1 MGNFNNIVTTILEAD
16 TGVPNPAAPATD
28 RGAAAIGG
36 SSPSTNN
43 IGSRI
48 KGAIG
53 NTKLASAGRTLKT
66 AVGASPMNMWDSP
79 ADAKNIYSLDP
90 RGASTQVVAK
100 FQQALQGK
108 QPTTQSDTSSA
119 PTEPA
124 TESFKFN
131 ILFKTIMEAVDNSTV
146 SDEVDAQEDERNLYI
161 QKQVQDYITSSGFQ
175 VGQQYNYISL
185 SGNKH
190 TVTITAMPGDSVD
203 GGSVAP
209 NCVQAEFSNGSIFA
223 VPVINS
229 EWKYSIGP
237 SAGQEVPAQPP
248 DTVAPPEGDNMET
261 STGIKISATNP
272 EWVKSMADMI
282 ISARSSSGGAQPLT
296 LPSFAAGEFIFVS
309 QKEINDYAMG
319 QYFTVT
325 KSGGNISSKDI
336 RNWENGTLPDK
347 QDKVNLLAKAK
358 QALENKRTK
367 NNVDLNMLHNQL
379 KIAFKDKG
387 LYCGTQQQ
395 FETYKKGQAAA
406 IGSTVSKTTDILK
419 KTFLPT
425 HSGSTGVFS

>member
-1 MGNFNNIVTTILEAD
+1 MGNFNNIVSIILEAD
-16 TGVPNPAAPATD
+16 TGVPNPAASATAT
-28 RGAAAIGG
+28 GAAAIGG
-36 SSPSTNN
+36 
-43 IGSRI
+43 RI

-79 ADAKNIYSLDP
+79 ADAKNMYSLDP

-100 FQQALQGK
+100 LQQALQGK

-119 PTEPA
+119 PTEPPTEPA

-131 ILFKTIMEAVDNSTV
+131 VLFKTIMEAVDNSTV

-175 VGQQYNYISL
+175 VGQQYDFISL

-237 SAGQEVPAQPP
+237 SAGQQVPAQPL
-248 DTVAPPEGDNMET
+248 DTVVPPEGDNMET

-309 QKEINDYAMG
+309 QKEINDYAMT

-325 KSGGNISSKDI
+325 KRGGNISSKDI

-425 HSGSTGVFS
+425 HSGSTGVFA